1 MEVHPNRI
9 ELYIKSKTLIYY
21 TQPPCR
27 GGGKGW
33 APEGGIS
40 YADAHSSEHTLNDKD
55 SRLKVTLEAISKKY
69 GLELIIH
76 DLAFRVEAWKA
87 FFKGIGKTPV
97 VVINDRKI
105 KNPPSDE
112 QPLLK
117 LLNLHVGAN
126 E

>member
-1 MEVHPNRI
+1 MGVGPNRI

-69 GLELIIH
+69 SLELSIH
-76 DLAFRVEAWKA
+76 DLAYKTESRRA
-87 FFKGIGKTPV
+87 FFKGIWKTPAI
-97 VVINDRKI
+97 VINDRKI
-105 KNPPSDE
+105 KDPPSEE

-117 LLNLHVGAN
+117 LLNLSG
-126 E
+126 